1 MDDMIT
7 KLKSPSEHVKH
18 LEETFGLLRKYKM
31 KLNQRS
37 VPLESNQENFLDSW

>member
-7 KLKSPSEHVKH
+7 KSKNSAEHVKH

-31 KLNQRS
+31 KLNPKKCTFGVGS
-37 VPLESNQENFLDSW
+37 G